1 MKIEELE
8 EAEESTFISKFGH
21 SMSKEMLTKDAIH
34 AFQNIIYAYYQNH
47 GRKLPWRETNNPYHI
62 LISEIMLQQ
71 TQVERV
77 LEKYGEFIKA
87 FSDFHALAQASLH
100 NVLEVWQGLGYN
112 RRAIA
117 LKKIAEIVVTAHNG
131 TLPSHPEVL
140 MSLPGIGRYTAS
152 AIAAFAFNLP
162 TVFIETNIRTVFI
175 HFFYQNQSNVK
186 DSELLP
192 LVEQTLDTANPRT
205 WYYALMDFGAMLKKR
220 FQNPNR
226 WSAHYHRQTP
236 FKGSNRELRGLIL
249 KALTRQT
256 SMSERELVQ
265 TLILDPERIKSTL
278 KQLHAEGFIK
288 KSGNT
293 YRIA

>member
-1 MKIEELE
+1 MKIEELA
-8 EAEESTFISKFGH
+8 EAESTFVSEFGQSTSK
-21 SMSKEMLTKDAIH
+21 KVLTGAAIH
-34 AFQNIIYAYYQNH
+34 AFQDIIYAYYQNH
-47 GRKLPWRETNNPYHI
+47 GRRLPWRETNDPYHI
-62 LISEIMLQQ
+62 LVSEIMLQQ

-77 LEKYGEFIKA
+77 IEKYEEFIKA
-87 FSDFHALAQASLH
+87 FPDFHSLAQAPLH
-100 NVLEVWQGLGYN
+100 TILEVWQGLGYN

-117 LKKIAEIVVTAHNG
+117 LKKIAEIVVSTYG
-131 TLPSHPEVL
+131 GMLPSRPEVL
-140 MSLPGIGRYTAS
+140 MTLPGIGRYTAS
-152 AIAAFAFNLP
+152 AIATFAFNQP
-162 TVFIETNIRTVFI
+162 IVFIETNIRTVFI

-192 LVEQTLDTANPRT
+192 LVEQTLDTANPRI

-220 FQNPNR
+220 YQNPNR
-226 WSAHYHRQTP
+226 RSAHYHRQTP

-256 SMSERELVQ
+256 SISEHELVE
-265 TLILDPERIKSTL
+265 TLTLDPERIKSAL
-278 KQLHAEGFIK
+278 IQLHDEGFIK